1 MTQYLIL
8 FDYLG
13 VVLFAATGALTAS
26 RRQLDIMGFVFLAN
40 LTAIGGGSVR
50 DVVLNQ
56 PVFWVGQP
64 IYLAI
69 CTATAVF
76 VYGTAHFLESRY
88 RVLLWLDAS
97 ALALFAV
104 FGAHK
109 GFLVTGSPSVAIL
122 TGAMTATLG
131 GILRD
136 VLAGE
141 PNAVTR
147 EEIYISA
154 AVAGAAVYVAL
165 RLMDVQVLAAAFT
178 GGFVAFGLRAGA
190 LIFGWT
196 LPRYRPRPGRPADA
210 P

>member
-76 VYGTAHFLESRY
+76 VYGTAHFLEFRY

-165 RLMDVQVLAAAFT
+165 RLMDVQVLVAAYT
-178 GGFVAFGLRAGA
+178 GGFGAFGLRAGA

>member
-64 IYLAI
+64 IYLVI

-165 RLMDVQVLAAAFT
+165 RLMDVQVLVAAYT
-178 GGFVAFGLRAGA
+178 GGFGAFGLRAGA

>member
-109 GFLVTGSPSVAIL
+109 GFLVTNSPSVAIL

-165 RLMDVQVLAAAFT
+165 RLMDVQVLVAAYT
-178 GGFVAFGLRAGA
+178 GGFGAFGLRAGA

>member
-64 IYLAI
+64 IYLVI

-136 VLAGE
+136 VLAGA

-165 RLMDVQVLAAAFT
+165 RLMDVQVLVAAYT
-178 GGFVAFGLRAGA
+178 GGFGAFGLRAGA